1 MPMPSRLSRVCVSA
15 LMALAVGAVAAC
27 SGGGGDCGPG
37 DAPADGITLTSGTA
51 SQTFGGFHSSA
62 NNDCPPSGGNGPTS
76 LTVEG
81 HQVDPAVANR
91 FLTLCLPRPDQ
102 IGGDPIA
109 LDDDSLVQVID
120 VMAQDDGGC
129 RYDLDRTGQLGS
141 ATVAL
146 AGFCSDG
153 TDAAGYALSLS
164 GRLPMTRTCGSAG
177 AEPVTMTLAGT
188 VAVTADQ
195 L

>member
-1 MPMPSRLSRVCVSA
+1 MRNLTSNVWPLTLIAGV
-15 LMALAVGAVAAC
+15 VAALGASGC
-27 SGGGGDCGPG
+27 SGDDCGPG
-37 DAPADGITLTSGTA
+37 DAPADGVTLTSGAA

-62 NNDCPPSGGNGPTS
+62 NNDCPPPGGSGPTS

-81 HQVDPAVANR
+81 HQVDPAVSNR

-102 IGGDPIA
+102 IGGDPVA

-120 VMAQDDGGC
+120 VMAQDSDGC
-129 RYDLDRTGQLGS
+129 RYDLDRTGELGS

-146 AGFCSDG
+146 SGFCKDG

-164 GRLPMTRTCGSAG
+164 GTLPMTRTCGSAG